1 MASRNM
7 ETLQR
12 MIGGGSA
19 EFNKDRTSEAY
30 EQRMIEFFDPDI
42 EVHEPACL
50 PHGGV
55 HRGRE
60 TWLRVRRTMMSHW
73 DQKLDILHIWEA
85 AGADVIILNYM
96 MDWTAKNTGRNFR
109 MPAVEVLTF
118 REGKIAKVE
127 FYPQDAKAMAES
139 LEPLA

>member
-1 MASRNM
+1 
-7 ETLQR
+7 
-12 MIGGGSA
+12 MIGGGTA

-30 EQRMIEFFDPDI
+30 EHRMVEFFHSDI
-42 EVHEPACL
+42 EVHEPPCL

-73 DQKLDILHIWEA
+73 EQKLDILHVWEDPE
-85 AGADVIILNYM
+85 ADVIILNYM
-96 MDWTAKNTGRNFR
+96 MDWTARTTGRSFR

-118 REGKIAKVE
+118 RDAKIVKVE

-139 LEPLA
+139 LEPAV